1 MGIAEAL
8 VAILANAPTLVNEAT
23 VLYNAVKGSL
33 SSDDQA
39 TVDAALA
46 AAIESDAAATAKADA
61 ALDAA
66 SKRP

>member
-8 VAILANAPTLVNEAT
+8 VAILANAPALVNEAT

-46 AAIESDAAATAKADA
+46 AAIESDSAATAKADA

>member
-8 VAILANAPTLVNEAT
+8 ISILATAPSLINEAT
-23 VLYNAVKGSL
+23 TLYNAVKYSL

-46 AAIESDAAATAKADA
+46 AAIASDAAATAKADA

-66 SKRP
+66 SKR